1 MEPALAASAVTPGDA
16 LPLAGGRLRFEHVT
30 HRNESEV
37 RSLLRETPVPG
48 WISLSYEREPDYLL
62 GTTIEGPTQQTV
74 IARLAED
81 GRLVGTFSR
90 AVRPAFVNGATRP
103 LGYLGMLRMAAPFR
117 GRTRFLREGYE
128 ACRRCLHEPEVTPW
142 YVTSIIEDN
151 APARRVLEAGLPGL
165 PTYRAVDRFVTLA
178 LPSQRRA
185 APSPRGVSVVRGSRE
200 FLPDVAACLQRNY
213 ARYQFAPLWRA
224 ADLCSP
230 ERCRGLRPEDF
241 LVALR
246 GDRVAGCLALWD
258 QRSFKQHVVRGYDPR
273 VARWRRPI
281 NLATRLLSLPRLPE
295 PGQALQEACLSLAA
309 ADGDDSAVM
318 TALVAAA
325 LREAHQRDLAFVTLG
340 CSARNPMLAAL
351 QSRFRHLKYRSVIY
365 VVHWD
370 DGRAAAAA
378 LDDRPVHLEA
388 ATL

>member
-1 MEPALAASAVTPGDA
+1 MTPADA
-16 LPLAGGRLRFEHVT
+16 LPLARGRLRFERVT
-30 HRNESEV
+30 HRNEPEV
-37 RSLLRETPVPG
+37 RRLLRETPVPG

-62 GTTIEGPTQQTV
+62 SATIEGPTQQTV

-128 ACRRCLHEPEVTPW
+128 ACRKCLHEPDVTPW

-165 PTYRAVDRFVTLA
+165 PVYRAVDRFVTLA
-178 LPSQRRA
+178 LLSRRRPA
-185 APSPRGVSVVRGSRE
+185 ASPPGLRIVHGSRE
-200 FLPDVAACLQRNY
+200 LLPDVAACLQRNY
-213 ARYQFAPLWRA
+213 ARYQFAPLWTA

-230 ERCRGLRPEDF
+230 ERCRGLRPGDF
-241 LVALR
+241 VLALR
-246 GDRVAGCLALWD
+246 GERVVGCLALWD

-273 VARWRRPI
+273 IARWRRPI
-281 NLATRLLSLPRLPE
+281 NLAARLLSLPTLPE

-309 ADGDDSAVM
+309 ADGDDPAVM
-318 TALVAAA
+318 TALVGTA
-325 LREAHQRDLAFVTLG
+325 LHEAHRRDLSFVTLG

-351 QSRFRHLKYRSVIY
+351 QSRFRHLQYRSVIY

-378 LDDRPVHLEA
+378 LDGRPVHLEA